1 MSEIVVGEVSHGEVV
16 ATLLSGKRLLAC
28 RCRAVVHEDRFR
40 SHVATHRRESVVYRI
55 SRESNE
61 RMAGRDF
68 DSALEVVGSR
78 PRKRVRS
85 SRSKR

>member
-1 MSEIVVGEVSHGEVV
+1 MEEIVGEVSHGSTV
-16 ATLLSGKRLLAC
+16 ATLTSGKRLIAC
-28 RCRAVVHEDRFR
+28 RCREVVHEDRFR

-68 DSALEVVGSR
+68 DPALEVVGSR
-78 PRKRVRS
+78 PSRRGRS

>member
-1 MSEIVVGEVSHGEVV
+1 MSEVIVGEVTHGETV
-16 ATLLSGKRLLAC
+16 ATLLSGKRLLGC

-40 SHVATHRRESVVYRI
+40 SHVAAHRRESVVYRI
-55 SRESNE
+55 SRETNE

-68 DSALEVVGSR
+68 DPALEVVGSR
-78 PRKRVRS
+78 PSRRGRS